1 MQEASIN
8 RFRTNYLHLL
18 VACLLVGLVGAA
30 VLSRSAL
37 AKQLQNWQ
45 VSPQPERFTELYFT
59 NYQQLPSMVDA
70 GAAQSVQ
77 FTVRSFEHQ
86 ATVYHYVI
94 VAKSAAGGDAQQL
107 AAGTFT
113 IAQGNSQ
120 KVGQS
125 VAVPALGARVVVW
138 VTLSY
143 SGIAFG
149 AGKPTAQTQ
158 SIHYSAAVAN
168 FSAGGQKHYESP

>member
-8 RFRTNYLHLL
+8 RFRKKYLQLF
-18 VACLLVGLVGAA
+18 VACLLVGLAGAA
-30 VLSRSAL
+30 ILSRSAL

-59 NYQQLPSMVDA
+59 NYQQLPSTIKA
-70 GAAQSVQ
+70 GAAQPVQ

-86 ATVYHYVI
+86 TTAYHYAI
-94 VAKSAAGGDAQQL
+94 VAKPATDGNGQQL

-113 IAQGNSQ
+113 IAQGQ
-120 KVGQS
+120 LQS
-125 VAVPALGARVVVW
+125 VDRSVAIPALSARIVVW
-138 VTLSY
+138 VNLSY

-149 AGKPTAQTQ
+149 ARKPAAQAQ

-168 FSAGGQKHYESP
+168 FSANSQKQHGNP